1 MSIVSNQ
8 LWTKAGDEF
17 VLIWHPVLLLL
28 LLSYILNVPIKLVF
42 VSHQIFSIFPNVI
55 FIPIFSLVKL
65 FAPMSLYTAT
75 TITSLVRVRDS

>member
-17 VLIWHPVLLLL
+17 VLIGHPVLLLL
-28 LLSYILNVPIKLVF
+28 SYIMNVPIKLVF

>member
-8 LWTKAGDEF
+8 LWTKAGDMF
-17 VLIWHPVLLLL
+17 VLIGHPVLLLL
-28 LLSYILNVPIKLVF
+28 LSYIMNVPIKLVF